1 MHLTCRCHAA
11 ITIAPAK
18 PSIDCPQRLAAAHSN
33 LPACRRRSCTHKLPH
48 FASLLCRCHASVCPE
63 EPSCCPQCSVAYDTL
78 LLQQQQQLNHR
89 RRKGQRDAQQPDHE
103 APEAALQRHQQQQ
116 HAAGTNGKH
125 REGPLPSAPPTLFDF
140 LDRKLSNSAGAG
152 PDQLPRTQSGGDAA
166 GGHCNSSG
174 PPRLACCADDS
185 NLEQDLQPFS
195 PSVWETA
202 GGCCRCSWT
211 LGVAC
216 CMAGEAPAMLCL
228 PPLFTGDA
236 ADVGCNCCWLA
247 VTGAGRTPAALRL
260 RLPPEG
266 CCRHGLHLLLA
277 CCSLV
282 DWLKWPAVRNQG
294 VLCLVCCLAVE
305 HPLQRTL
312 QVCAAASW
320 PLAL

>member
-18 PSIDCPQRLAAAHSN
+18 PSIIVPKDLPQHTAIFLPADAAAA
-33 LPACRRRSCTHKLPH
+33 PISCLILPH
-48 FASLLCRCHASVCPE
+48 CCAQQGTLPVCRCHASVCPE

-78 LLQQQQQLNHR
+78 PLQQQQQLNHR

-103 APEAALQRHQQQQ
+103 APEAALQRHEQQQ

-185 NLEQDLQPFS
+185 NLEQDLQHFAFS
-195 PSVWETA
+195 PLCMGVCRWVLPLQLDIR
-202 GGCCRCSWT
+202 GCLLHGWRGTCNALPSTSLYRGRCRC
-211 LGVAC
+211 
-216 CMAGEAPAMLCL
+216 
-228 PPLFTGDA
+228 
-236 ADVGCNCCWLA
+236 WLQ
-247 VTGAGRTPAALRL
+247 
-260 RLPPEG
+260 
-266 CCRHGLHLLLA
+266 LLLA
-277 CCSLV
+277 CCHRGWQGTCSTAPPVASGGMLQA
-282 DWLKWPAVRNQG
+282 WAAPAAG
-294 VLCLVCCLAVE
+294 L
-305 HPLQRTL
+305 LQS
-312 QVCAAASW
+312 C
-320 PLAL
+320 